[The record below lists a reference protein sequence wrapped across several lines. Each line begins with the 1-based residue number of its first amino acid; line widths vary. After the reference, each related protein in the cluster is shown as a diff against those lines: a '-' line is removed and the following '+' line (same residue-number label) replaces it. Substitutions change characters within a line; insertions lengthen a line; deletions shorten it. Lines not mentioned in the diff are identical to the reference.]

1 MMVVAWPGLYFFLGL
16 NSVVVGSAVG
26 ADTVQNGLIHTNAKT
41 PDKTTTDP
49 NIQANQKTLATNQ
62 GNLMDNQGVLVRNQS
77 AINNN
82 VKTWLSN
89 AITEDQM
96 QSLLL
101 DENISEKGFDNL
113 VDQLKFVF
121 SHSSEIQA
129 SAYQDQ
135 AVSLFSLL
143 PKVAQFLKQKP
154 T

>member
-1 MMVVAWPGLYFFLGL
+1 MQKRQIKQL
-16 NSVVVGSAVG
+16 
-26 ADTVQNGLIHTNAKT
+26 
-41 PDKTTTDP
+41 DP

-135 AVSLFSLL
+135 AVSLFQSA
-143 PKVAQFLKQKP
+143 AQSSTVSHKADLMSNMHH
-154 T
+154 